1 MKNLKNTSGFT
12 LIELIMVI
20 VVLGIL
26 AVVAIPQFFDIS
38 ADAKIASEQ
47 GVVGGV
53 RAGIATKQ
61 AETLAGGGAAP
72 GYPASLDAIA
82 AGFPV
87 TCDATNPC
95 FNTILSQGGIVS
107 GDWVKI
113 GANSYSGPAGN
124 PYTYTPVTG
133 GFN

>member
-38 ADAKIASEQ
+38 ADAKTSAEQ

-61 AETLAGGGAAP
+61 ADTLAGGGAAP
-72 GYPASLDAIA
+72 GYPATLDAIA

-95 FNTILSQGGIVS
+95 FDTVLSQGGIVS
-107 GDWVKI
+107 GDWTKT
-113 GANSYSGPAGN
+113 GANAYTGPAGN
-124 PYTYTPVTG
+124 AFTYVPGTG
-133 GFN
+133 SFN